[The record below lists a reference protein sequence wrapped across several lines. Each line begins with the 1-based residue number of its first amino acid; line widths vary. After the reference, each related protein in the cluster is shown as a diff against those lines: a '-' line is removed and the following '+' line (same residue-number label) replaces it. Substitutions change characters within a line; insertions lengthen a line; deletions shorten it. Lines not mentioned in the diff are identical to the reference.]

1 MKTIQIKNTRIGEG
15 APKVI
20 VPIMGTT
27 KEALLEEIN
36 EVKLL
41 QPDMIEWRADVFEF
55 VDDLEA
61 VKEMISKIGKKLTN
75 IPFLFTFRSHKEG
88 GNKEVTDEFYY
99 QLLFA
104 AIDSNEID
112 LVDIELYFGDKE
124 VELLVKQAKDNHV
137 FVILSNHDFTKTP
150 TKDEIVFRLRKMQN
164 LGADIP
170 KIAVMPN
177 NSDDVITLLDA
188 TNTMKTNYA
197 DRPIITMSM
206 AGTGLIS
213 RLAGEVFGSAATF
226 AVGRKAS
233 APGQIAVSDL
243 RSVLNILHNE
253 T

>member
-1 MKTIQIKNTRIGEG
+1 MSFIQVKNTRIGEG

-20 VPIMGTT
+20 VPIMGITE
-27 KEALLEEIN
+27 EALLEEIN

-41 QPDMIEWRADVFEF
+41 QPDMIEWRVDTFEH
-55 VDDLEA
+55 VDNLET
-61 VKEMISKIGKKLTN
+61 VKDMIVKISKQLVD

-88 GNKEVTDEFYY
+88 GSKEVTDEFYY
-99 QLLFA
+99 QLLLA
-104 AIDSNEID
+104 AIDSSEVD

-124 VELLVKQAKDNHV
+124 VELLVTQAKDNNV
-137 FVILSNHDFTKTP
+137 LVILSNHDFSKTP
-150 TKDEIVFRLRKMQN
+150 TKDEIIFRLRKMQE

-177 NSDDVITLLDA
+177 STDDVITLLDA
-188 TNTMKTNYA
+188 TNTMKMNYA

-206 AGTGLIS
+206 ASAGLIS

-226 AVGRKAS
+226 AVGSKAS
-233 APGQIAVSDL
+233 APGQITVSDL
-243 RSVLNILHNE
+243 RSVLDILHNE

>member
-1 MKTIQIKNTRIGEG
+1 MSFIQIKNTRIGEG
-15 APKVI
+15 VSKVI

-27 KEALLEEIN
+27 EEALLEEIN

-41 QPDMIEWRADVFEF
+41 QPDMIEWRADVFEH

-88 GNKEVTDEFYY
+88 GNKEVTDVFYL
-99 QLLFA
+99 QLLSA

-124 VELLVKQAKDNHV
+124 VESLVTQAKDNKV

-150 TKDEIVFRLRKMQN
+150 TKEEIIFRLRKMQE
-164 LGADIP
+164 LGADIL

-177 NSDDVITLLDA
+177 NTDDVITLLDA

-197 DRPIITMSM
+197 DRPMITMSM

-226 AVGRKAS
+226 AVGKNAS
-233 APGQIAVSDL
+233 APGQIAVSEL
-243 RSVLNILHNE
+243 RSVLDVLHNE